1 MSSLAAANVVPL
13 SRTYTQARRD
23 RHRHTQ
29 TQTQTQIDI
38 YMCMYMYVYV
48 CIYAYVYMCMCVC
61 VCVRARHMHTY
72 VGMCVCVCVCVSVCV
87 CAPVDA
93 ALQQTGS
100 NETRHIN
107 IGTYEVAHVVV
118 LATPYRLAC
127 KYVYASYKY
136 VYMNTSIRR
145 CSRDAVSPCTNS
157 KYLVPQNIYHIKP
170 P

>member
-1 MSSLAAANVVPL
+1 
-13 SRTYTQARRD
+13 
-23 RHRHTQ
+23 
-29 TQTQTQIDI
+29 
-38 YMCMYMYVYV
+38 
-48 CIYAYVYMCMCVC
+48 MCMCVC
-61 VCVRARHMHTY
+61 VCVCVCASYAYICRH
-72 VGMCVCVCVCVSVCV
+72 VCMCVCVCVCVCECVCV
-87 CAPVDA
+87 CAPVNA

-157 KYLVPQNIYHIKP
+157 KHLVPHNIYHIKP